1 MASTPFI
8 ATEVIGL
15 DSIQASL
22 SKLIPLASDS
32 GIDEA
37 NKYMLDVL
45 REYPT
50 YKYVSRKAAYGKTWA
65 NDNQRI
71 AVMIKLR
78 ENGDWVNGVYTPH
91 PHRTF
96 EFRRG
101 WRISGRGRGSMI
113 SNSVPYGK
121 FLMGNKDQARQP
133 GMVGWQ
139 KIDSLISG
147 TNLTGYNKPANFMQN
162 IIYKFKVGIDKI
174 IKKLGLA

>member
-1 MASTPFI
+1 MTSTPFI

-15 DSIQASL
+15 DKIQARL
-22 SKLIPLASDS
+22 KKLPPEASDA

-37 NKYMLDVL
+37 NKYLVTVL

-50 YKYVSRKAAYGKTWA
+50 YKYVSRKAAYGKTWES
-65 NDNQRI
+65 DKQRI

-91 PHRTF
+91 PHRTQ

-101 WRISGRGRGSMI
+101 WQILGRGR
-113 SNSVPYGK
+113 NSLIANEVPYGK
-121 FLMGNKDQARQP
+121 WLMDNEDQARQP
-133 GMVGWQ
+133 GMVGWK
-139 KIDSLISG
+139 KIKSVIDERMKRIVEKFEVG
-147 TNLTGYNKPANFMQN
+147 VNKA
-162 IIYKFKVGIDKI
+162 